1 MGNEAA
7 CSTVTLQPVQHIA
20 PHLGYDGSQLAAD
33 FPVFCSYCCLR
44 LGCLGDTARHFCS
57 CSFIY
62 RFSFLQFLLFLLFS
76 LWLLLI
82 PWLVPMKTSV
92 WGIFIGLNDKHA
104 RRHVFKNIAKKD
116 LIGLCVL
123 ETLGVNSS
131 HLMMENIHTSVK
143 KKKVILTPYSY
154 YVSQKS
160 CLILHSSTLKYEVH
174 SCNVCGIRISLYRTE
189 QVPLLYGFDAS

>member
-1 MGNEAA
+1 MKAKIVPSCKGGSTGNEAA

-92 WGIFIGLNDKHA
+92 WGIFIGLNDRHA

-123 ETLGVNSS
+123 ETLGVNSW
-131 HLMMENIHTSVK
+131 HVMMENIHTSVK
-143 KKKVILTPYSY
+143 KKRLFWPLIHIMCHKNPAWYFTVQPWSMKFTAVM
-154 YVSQKS
+154 YV
-160 CLILHSSTLKYEVH
+160 E
-174 SCNVCGIRISLYRTE
+174 
-189 QVPLLYGFDAS
+189 